1 MGMDLQATREVNLHA
16 ERANDSRDEHQFGVD
31 LDLHSLSRRAVREAK
46 TVALAAVMIVF
57 PPIFLLLILFAVG
70 LSIEFYKDTRDHFF
84 CAADKQIQS
93 DEMAI
98 DAVQKSD
105 EVKYFLENYPE
116 VSVSEDWVKKR
127 RQVGPSNRSRGLW
140 YVSREKF
147 PYHEVIT
154 VYFDYDFI
162 DPHRTLAITC
172 SMRSCNPQPDC
183 YLLRP

>member
-1 MGMDLQATREVNLHA
+1 MDLRATREVNSHA
-16 ERANDSRDEHQFGVD
+16 ERANYSRDEHQFGVD

-46 TVALAAVMIVF
+46 TVALAAAMIVF
-57 PPIFLLLILFAVG
+57 PPIYLLLILFSVG

-116 VSVSEDWVKKR
+116 VSLSDDWVKKR

-147 PYHEVIT
+147 FPYHDVIT
-154 VYFDYDFI
+154 VSFDYDFI
-162 DPHRTLAITC
+162 DPPRTLAITC
-172 SMRSCNPQPDC
+172 SMRPCNPQPDC
-183 YLLRP
+183 YLLEP